1 MPGSI
6 IEFHT
11 FIQIIQQQKD
21 LDEYSIVCPSLPGY
35 GFSSSPTIEGYN
47 VVAMAGTMSRLMEE
61 KLEYNQYIIQG
72 GDWGSLVAQSIAYLT
87 GQFLLD
93 DIKVKFFDDKDSQMR
108 ATKARD
114 FADVLMQTGYLH
126 QQATK

>member
-1 MPGSI
+1 
-6 IEFHT
+6 
-11 FIQIIQQQKD
+11 
-21 LDEYSIVCPSLPGY
+21 
-35 GFSSSPTIEGYN
+35 
-47 VVAMAGTMSRLMEE
+47 MAGTMSRLMEE